1 MANAHP
7 TNSAS
12 HHASKLTDR
21 GRTIALIVV
30 ALAFVMDLLDTT
42 IVNIAI
48 PSIQHNLGA
57 SYAMIQWLIAG
68 YSLAFATLLITGG
81 RMGDVFGYKKLF
93 MVGVAGFTIA
103 STLCGLAWNPEILVA
118 ARLIQG
124 AMAALMVP
132 QVMSMMQVMYK
143 PSERAGVMGIFGAL
157 AGIAASMGPVIG
169 GILIH
174 FNIWGLDWRPV
185 FLINIPVGLFALFMG
200 MRYLPEGKS
209 THPLKLDI
217 VGTVIIIGTLLLLV
231 FPLIQGREL
240 DWPLWV
246 FIMMAAAAPALAL
259 FGWWL
264 NYKNKKDKS
273 ALIPPVLFKT
283 RTFVTG
289 IIINLVF
296 QAAMA
301 GFFLPFT
308 LLTQIGLGYE
318 VIKAALTGIPIAIG
332 ISVTIAVLGQKLIP
346 KLGRYALTLGT
357 VVMAIGLWTIYFFVQ
372 ASGLDTTPWE
382 FIPGL
387 FITGM
392 GMGLIMSP
400 VFAVALND
408 VDHKHAGAASGVL
421 NAVQQ
426 LGGAVGVALIGVFF
440 FGQLTQHAA
449 SSFDTTASAIRSD
462 LTTAQVPAQ
471 VQDTIVKGAKT
482 CFVDRNAEK
491 DSTITPASCK
501 RLTPS
506 KQEQAALSPTQLA
519 AQQKI
524 GNTITKNVKEAN
536 TNNFVSGFKIALI
549 YQMSILG
556 LVFAL
561 SFLLPRHIRPEV
573 LQQAH

>member
-1 MANAHP
+1 MTKSHPAH
-7 TNSAS
+7 SAH
-12 HHASKLTDR
+12 HHASKFTSR
-21 GRTIALIVV
+21 ERTIALVIV

-42 IVNIAI
+42 ILNIAI
-48 PSIQHNLGA
+48 PSIQNNLGA

-81 RMGDVFGYKKLF
+81 RMGDVFGYRKLF
-93 MVGVAGFTIA
+93 MLGVGGFTLA
-103 STLCGLAWNPEILVA
+103 SLMCGLAWNTEVLVG

-132 QVMSMMQVMYK
+132 QVMSMMQIMYK
-143 PSERAGVMGIFGAL
+143 PTERAGVMGIFGAL
-157 AGIAASMGPVIG
+157 AGIAASLGPVIG
-169 GILIH
+169 GVLIH
-174 FNIWGLDWRPV
+174 FNIAGLDWRPV
-185 FLINIPVGLFALFMG
+185 FLINVPVGLFALFMG
-200 MRYLPEGKS
+200 WRYLPDGKS
-209 THPLKLDI
+209 AHPLKLDL
-217 VGTVIIIGTLLLLV
+217 VGTGIIVIAMLLLV

-240 DWPLWV
+240 DWPLWTFV
-246 FIMMAAAAPALAL
+246 MMSIAAPFLAL

-264 NYKNKKDKS
+264 IHKNKKDKS
-273 ALIPPVLFKT
+273 PLIPPLLFKT

-289 IIINLVF
+289 LMVNIVF

-308 LLTQIGLGYE
+308 LLLQIGLGYE
-318 VIKAALTGIPIAIG
+318 VIKAALTGIPTAIG
-332 ISVTIAVLGQKLIP
+332 ISITIAVLGQKLIP

-357 VVMAIGLWTIYFFVQ
+357 VVMAIGLWVLYFFVQ
-372 ASGLDTTPWE
+372 RSGLETTPWE

-387 FITGM
+387 LITGM

-426 LGGAVGVALIGVFF
+426 LGGAIGVALIGVFF
-440 FGQLTQHAA
+440 FGQLTHHAA
-449 SSFDTTASAIRSD
+449 TSFDSTAATIRSNLTASNIPSQAQEAII
-462 LTTAQVPAQ
+462 A
-471 VQDTIVKGAKT
+471 GART
-482 CFVDRNAEK
+482 CFIDRNTEK
-491 DSTITPASCK
+491 DSTITPESCK
-501 RLTPS
+501 KLIPDE
-506 KQEQAALSPTQLA
+506 KQQATLSPAQLEVQA
-519 AQQKI
+519 RI
-524 GNTITKNVKEAN
+524 SDTITKNVKQAN
-536 TNNFVSGFKIALI
+536 TDNFISGFKIALI

-561 SFLLPRHIRPEV
+561 SFLLPRHIRPEA

>member
-1 MANAHP
+1 MTKSHPAH
-7 TNSAS
+7 SAH
-12 HHASKLTDR
+12 HHASKFTSR
-21 GRTIALIVV
+21 ERTIALVIV

-42 IVNIAI
+42 ILNIAI
-48 PSIQHNLGA
+48 PSIQDNLGA

-81 RMGDVFGYKKLF
+81 RMGDVFGYRKLF
-93 MVGVAGFTIA
+93 MLGVGGFTLA
-103 STLCGLAWNPEILVA
+103 SLMCGLAWNTEVLVG

-132 QVMSMMQVMYK
+132 QVMSMMQIMYK
-143 PSERAGVMGIFGAL
+143 PVERAGVMGIFGAL
-157 AGIAASMGPVIG
+157 AGIAASLGPVIG
-169 GILIH
+169 GVLIH
-174 FNIWGLDWRPV
+174 FNIAGLDWRPV
-185 FLINIPVGLFALFMG
+185 FLINVPVGLFALFMG
-200 MRYLPEGKS
+200 WRYLPDGKS
-209 THPLKLDI
+209 AHPLKLDL
-217 VGTVIIIGTLLLLV
+217 VGTGIIVIAMLLLV

-240 DWPLWV
+240 DWPLWTFV
-246 FIMMAAAAPALAL
+246 MMSIAAPFLAL

-264 NYKNKKDKS
+264 IHKNKKDKS
-273 ALIPPVLFKT
+273 PLIPPLLFKT

-289 IIINLVF
+289 LMVNIVF

-308 LLTQIGLGYE
+308 LLLQIGLGYE
-318 VIKAALTGIPIAIG
+318 VIKAALTGIPTAIG
-332 ISVTIAVLGQKLIP
+332 ISITIAVLGQKLIP

-357 VVMAIGLWTIYFFVQ
+357 VVMAIGLWVLYFFVQ
-372 ASGLDTTPWE
+372 RSGLETTPWE

-387 FITGM
+387 LITGM

-426 LGGAVGVALIGVFF
+426 LGGAIGVALIGVFF
-440 FGQLTQHAA
+440 FGQLTHHAA
-449 SSFDTTASAIRSD
+449 TSFDSTATTIRSNLTASNIPPQAQEAII
-462 LTTAQVPAQ
+462 A
-471 VQDTIVKGAKT
+471 GART
-482 CFVDRNAEK
+482 CFIDRNTEK
-491 DSTITPASCK
+491 DSTITPESCK
-501 RLTPS
+501 KLIPDE
-506 KQEQAALSPTQLA
+506 KQQATLSPAQLEVQA
-519 AQQKI
+519 KI
-524 GNTITKNVKEAN
+524 SDTITKNVKQAN
-536 TNNFVSGFKIALI
+536 TDNFISGFKIALI

-561 SFLLPRHIRPEV
+561 SFLLPRHIRPEA